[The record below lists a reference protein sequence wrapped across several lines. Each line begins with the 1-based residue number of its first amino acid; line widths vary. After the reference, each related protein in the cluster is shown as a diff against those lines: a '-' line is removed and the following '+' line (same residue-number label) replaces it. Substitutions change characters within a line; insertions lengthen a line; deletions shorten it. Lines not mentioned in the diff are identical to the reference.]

1 MNPAP
6 TKPWQTR
13 LAEMNHSRGTSNKM
27 IQDAMQSEIS
37 DLRKQLKPEL
47 VEWRRAK
54 LVQVKS
60 TKTEER
66 LGKELS
72 VARTETLALRRSLA
86 QATKSNQ
93 VAVGA
98 LGKMKSEFGDE
109 RRARKLEIASLRKSL
124 CVARRAR
131 DEWRVQAMKYQK
143 QLIEKSLRP

>member
-1 MNPAP
+1 MSPAP
-6 TKPWQTR
+6 TKPWQAR
-13 LAEMNHSRGTSNKM
+13 LEEMDHSKGTSHTM
-27 IQDAMQSEIS
+27 IQDAMLAEIMA
-37 DLRKQLKPEL
+37 LRKMLKPEL

-54 LVQVKS
+54 LAQVTS

-72 VARTETLALRRSLA
+72 VVRTETLALRQSLA

-124 CVARRAR
+124 CAARRTR